1 MDYRIEFSKR
11 LIQLREQR
19 GITQQELADKLKIT
33 RQSLSL
39 YEKAER
45 TINIELLARIADF
58 FNVSTDYLMGRT
70 DTATMNE
77 DIQTACKITGLSEE
91 AINKFAKILNDNEK
105 YEYTITIDDII
116 GDYHFPE
123 LLYYIN
129 KYSKQELLQLLKK
142 YMPDLKIF
150 NDEKT
155 ILINGVD
162 KEETE
167 KNYSFII
174 NNKSDKLLETADAL
188 SNILGINNVIF
199 AINNKDSNNV
209 INLTSNIG
217 TYPNI
222 KLKLVPDV
230 YPIGFKNILM
240 KNVLSKKEIENGV
253 IYLTVEDLIN
263 IYNVLKRRKPIIE
276 KYVTIGGNCIKESI
290 VVNTKIGTKIAD
302 LIKNTCEIINEDYYV
317 IVNGLISGITLE
329 SLNSIIT
336 LNTRSIFLNTLDKTS
351 EKECINCGLCT
362 MKCPVGLNPKYIKE
376 HRKADK
382 SKCINCGLC
391 SYICPSKINF
401 KECLN
406 REE

>member
-1 MDYRIEFSKR
+1 
-11 LIQLREQR
+11 
-19 GITQQELADKLKIT
+19 
-33 RQSLSL
+33 
-39 YEKAER
+39 
-45 TINIELLARIADF
+45 
-58 FNVSTDYLMGRT
+58 
-70 DTATMNE
+70 
-77 DIQTACKITGLSEE
+77 
-91 AINKFAKILNDNEK
+91 
-105 YEYTITIDDII
+105 
-116 GDYHFPE
+116 
-123 LLYYIN
+123 
-129 KYSKQELLQLLKK
+129 
-142 YMPDLKIF
+142 MPDLKIF

-329 SLNSIIT
+329 SLNSIVT

-382 SKCINCGLC
+382 SKCIHCGLC

>member
-1 MDYRIEFSKR
+1 MNSYKRCKHPQINSKLEEFLNPDYVYIP
-11 LIQLREQR
+11 LP
-19 GITQQELADKLKIT
+19 D
-33 RQSLSL
+33 
-39 YEKAER
+39 
-45 TINIELLARIADF
+45 N
-58 FNVSTDYLMGRT
+58 FNL
-70 DTATMNE
+70 
-77 DIQTACKITGLSEE
+77 QLSEE
-91 AINKFAKILNDNEK
+91 RKVMKNDILFEKNGKSIFSPISGIVRSVNDDLKINNHDVKCLVIENNFKE
-105 YEYTITIDDII
+105 DIKQNKWATK
-116 GDYHFPE
+116 
-123 LLYYIN
+123 YIN
-129 KYSKQELLQLLKK
+129 KYSKQELLDLLRK
-142 YMPDLKIF
+142 YMPELHKF
-150 NDEKT
+150 SDEKT
-155 ILINGVD
+155 ILINGID
-162 KEETE
+162 KEEAE

-188 SNILGINNVIF
+188 SDILKIDNVIF

-222 KLKLVPDV
+222 RLKLLPDV
-230 YPIGFKNILM
+230 YPIGFKNILI
-240 KNVLSKKEIENGV
+240 KNVLTKKEIENGI

-263 IYNVLKRRKPIIE
+263 IYNVLKKRNPITE

-290 VVNTKIGTKIAD
+290 VVNTKIGVKIAD
-302 LIKNTCEIINEDYYV
+302 LIKNNCEIVNEDYYV
-317 IVNGLISGITLE
+317 VVNGLISGITLE

-362 MKCPVGLNPKYIKE
+362 LKCPVGLNPKYIKE
-376 HRKADK
+376 HKKADK

-406 REE
+406 SHEK

>member
-1 MDYRIEFSKR
+1 MNSYKRCKHPQINSKLEEFLNPDYVYIP
-11 LIQLREQR
+11 LP
-19 GITQQELADKLKIT
+19 D
-33 RQSLSL
+33 
-39 YEKAER
+39 
-45 TINIELLARIADF
+45 N
-58 FNVSTDYLMGRT
+58 FNL
-70 DTATMNE
+70 
-77 DIQTACKITGLSEE
+77 QLSEE
-91 AINKFAKILNDNEK
+91 RKVMKNDILFEKNGKSTFSPISGVVKSVSDDLKINNHDVKCLVIENNFKE
-105 YEYTITIDDII
+105 DIKQNKWATK
-116 GDYHFPE
+116 
-123 LLYYIN
+123 YIN
-129 KYSKQELLQLLKK
+129 KYSKQELLDLLRK
-142 YMPDLKIF
+142 YMPELHKF
-150 NDEKT
+150 SDEKT
-155 ILINGVD
+155 ILINGID
-162 KEETE
+162 REETE

-188 SNILGINNVIF
+188 SDILKIDNVIF

-222 KLKLVPDV
+222 RLKLLPDV

-240 KNVLSKKEIENGV
+240 KNILSKKEIENGV

-263 IYNVLKRRKPIIE
+263 IYNVLKKRKPITD
-276 KYVTIGGNCIKESI
+276 KYVTIGGDCIKESI
-290 VVNTKIGTKIAD
+290 VVNTKIGVKIAD
-302 LIKNTCEIINEDYYV
+302 LIKSTCEIINDDYYV
-317 IVNGLISGITLE
+317 VVNGLISGITLE

-362 MKCPVGLNPKYIKE
+362 LKCPVGLNPKYIKE
-376 HRKADK
+376 HKKADK

-406 REE
+406 SHEK

>member
-1 MDYRIEFSKR
+1 MNSYKMSKHPKINSKMEEFLNPDYVYIPLPEQHSIELDGEIKVMKNEVLFEENNKTTFSPISGVVKK
-11 LIQLREQR
+11 I
-19 GITQQELADKLKIT
+19 DYDLKINN
-33 RQSLSL
+33 RDVKCLV
-39 YEKAER
+39 
-45 TINIELLARIADF
+45 IENNFKEEIKQ
-58 FNVSTDYLMGRT
+58 NKW
-70 DTATMNE
+70 AT
-77 DIQTACKITGLSEE
+77 K
-91 AINKFAKILNDNEK
+91 
-105 YEYTITIDDII
+105 
-116 GDYHFPE
+116 
-123 LLYYIN
+123 YIN

-162 KEETE
+162 KEKTE

-230 YPIGFKNILM
+230 YPIGFKKILM
-240 KNVLSKKEIENGV
+240 KNVLSKKETENGV

-329 SLNSIIT
+329 SLNSIVT

-376 HRKADK
+376 HKKADK

>member
-1 MDYRIEFSKR
+1 MNSYKRCKHPQINSKLEEYLNPDYVYIP
-11 LIQLREQR
+11 LP
-19 GITQQELADKLKIT
+19 D
-33 RQSLSL
+33 
-39 YEKAER
+39 
-45 TINIELLARIADF
+45 N
-58 FNVSTDYLMGRT
+58 FNVQLTDEKKIMKNDILFEKNGKSIFSPISGVIKNISN
-70 DTATMNE
+70 DIKINNHDVKCLVIENNFKE
-77 DIQTACKITGLSEE
+77 DIKQ
-91 AINKFAKILNDNEK
+91 NKWATK
-105 YEYTITIDDII
+105 
-116 GDYHFPE
+116 
-123 LLYYIN
+123 YIN
-129 KYSKQELLQLLKK
+129 KYSKQELLDLLKK
-142 YMPDLKIF
+142 YMPELRKF

-155 ILINGVD
+155 ILINGID

-188 SNILGINNVIF
+188 SNILEIDNVIF

-217 TYPNI
+217 TYPNFR
-222 KLKLVPDV
+222 LKLLPDV

-240 KNVLSKKEIENGV
+240 KNVLSKKEMENGV

-263 IYNVLKRRKPIIE
+263 IYNVLKRRKPITE

-290 VVNTKIGTKIAD
+290 VVNTKIGVKIAD
-302 LIKNTCEIINEDYYV
+302 LIKSTCEIINEDYYV

-336 LNTRSIFLNTLDKTS
+336 LSTRSIFLNTLDKTS

-362 MKCPVGLNPKYIKE
+362 LKCPVGLNPKYIRE
-376 HRKADK
+376 HKKADK

-406 REE
+406 NHEK

>member
-1 MDYRIEFSKR
+1 MNSYKRCKHPQINSKLEEYLNPDYVYIPLPDNFN
-11 LIQLREQR
+11 IQLTDEKKVMKNDILFEKN
-19 GITQQELADKLKIT
+19 GKSTFSPISGVIKSISNDIKINNHDVKC
-33 RQSLSL
+33 LV
-39 YEKAER
+39 
-45 TINIELLARIADF
+45 IENNF
-58 FNVSTDYLMGRT
+58 K
-70 DTATMNE
+70 E
-77 DIQTACKITGLSEE
+77 DIKQ
-91 AINKFAKILNDNEK
+91 NKWATK
-105 YEYTITIDDII
+105 
-116 GDYHFPE
+116 
-123 LLYYIN
+123 YIN
-129 KYSKQELLQLLKK
+129 KYSKQELLDLLKK
-142 YMPDLKIF
+142 YMPELRKF

-155 ILINGVD
+155 ILINGID

-188 SNILGINNVIF
+188 SNILEIDNVIF

-222 KLKLVPDV
+222 RLKLLPDV
-230 YPIGFKNILM
+230 YPIGFKNILT

-263 IYNVLKRRKPIIE
+263 IYNVLKRRKPITE

-290 VVNTKIGTKIAD
+290 VVNTKIGVKIAD
-302 LIKNTCEIINEDYYV
+302 LIKSTCEIINEDYYV

-336 LNTRSIFLNTLDKTS
+336 LSTRSIFLNTLDKTS

-362 MKCPVGLNPKYIKE
+362 LKCPVGLNPKYIRE
-376 HRKADK
+376 HKKADK

-406 REE
+406 NHEK

>member
-1 MDYRIEFSKR
+1 MNSYKRCKHPQINSKLEEFLNPDYVYIP
-11 LIQLREQR
+11 LP
-19 GITQQELADKLKIT
+19 D
-33 RQSLSL
+33 
-39 YEKAER
+39 
-45 TINIELLARIADF
+45 N
-58 FNVSTDYLMGRT
+58 FNL
-70 DTATMNE
+70 
-77 DIQTACKITGLSEE
+77 QLSEE
-91 AINKFAKILNDNEK
+91 RKVMKNDILFEKNGKSIFSPISGIVKSVNDDLKINNHDVKCLVIENNFKE
-105 YEYTITIDDII
+105 DIKQNKWATK
-116 GDYHFPE
+116 
-123 LLYYIN
+123 YIN
-129 KYSKQELLQLLKK
+129 KYSKQELLDLLRK
-142 YMPDLKIF
+142 YMPELHKF
-150 NDEKT
+150 SDEKT
-155 ILINGVD
+155 ILINGID
-162 KEETE
+162 KEEAE

-188 SNILGINNVIF
+188 SDILKIDNVIF

-222 KLKLVPDV
+222 RLKLLPDV
-230 YPIGFKNILM
+230 YPIGFKNILI
-240 KNVLSKKEIENGV
+240 KNVLTKKEIENGI

-263 IYNVLKRRKPIIE
+263 IYNVLKKRNPITE

-290 VVNTKIGTKIAD
+290 VVNTKIGVKIAD
-302 LIKNTCEIINEDYYV
+302 LIKNNCEIVNEDYYV
-317 IVNGLISGITLE
+317 VVNGLISGITLE

-362 MKCPVGLNPKYIKE
+362 LKCPVGLNPKYIKE
-376 HRKADK
+376 HKKADK

-406 REE
+406 SHEK